1 VYERVGFEAVEAFG
15 VRTPEGGQE
24 WLLMRREA

>member
-1 VYERVGFEAVEAFG
+1 VYERVDFEAVEGFG
-15 VRTPEGGQE
+15 VRTPEDGRE

>member
-1 VYERVGFEAVEAFG
+1 VYERVGFKMVEAFG
-15 VRTPEGGQE
+15 ARKPEGGRE

>member
-1 VYERVGFEAVEAFG
+1 MYERVGFDGGGG
-15 VRTPEGGQE
+15 VRTLEGGRE